1 MTTTAPAMTRHR
13 HRQLQVT
20 RGETLEELAL
30 ALMLFLMTLL
40 ATAELGLIVFQYN
53 MMSDLAQEGVWRA
66 GVCGKNKSAS
76 LSCDVASY
84 VQSRSLALNPT
95 VNGYTVDATTNTCT
109 TTAIDTAPLAT
120 LTARP
125 GIYVNVSKAFGRL
138 TRVVPLPASITL
150 QSTAQMIIAR

>member
-20 RGETLEELAL
+20 RGETLVEFAL

-40 ATAELGLIVFQYN
+40 GTAEFGLIVFQYN
-53 MMSDLAQEGVWRA
+53 MMSDLAQEGVRRA
-66 GVCGKNKSAS
+66 AVCGKNKSAS

-95 VNGYTVDATTNTCT
+95 VNVYTVDAT
-109 TTAIDTAPLAT
+109 
-120 LTARP
+120 
-125 GIYVNVSKAFGRL
+125 
-138 TRVVPLPASITL
+138 
-150 QSTAQMIIAR
+150 